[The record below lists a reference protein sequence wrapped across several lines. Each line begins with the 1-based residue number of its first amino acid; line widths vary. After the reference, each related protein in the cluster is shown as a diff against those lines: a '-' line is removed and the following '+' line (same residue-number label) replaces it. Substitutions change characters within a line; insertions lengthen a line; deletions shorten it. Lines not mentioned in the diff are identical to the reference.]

1 MSGSGRGIGVAAL
14 VLGLVGLVLG
24 FGSFGYARTAYGG
37 SVVQGSSMSPTY
49 KRGDRI
55 FFERVD
61 GTRVRRGDV
70 VLFSAPE
77 RYGFTAGVVTR
88 VVGVG
93 GDHVVCCTGEGSGA
107 RVTVNGKPLQEPYVK
122 DGDADGA
129 HKAYD
134 VTVPEGR
141 LFLLGDDRANSNDS
155 RFFAADHGGTVPVSA
170 VQGRVT
176 ESRTALVLILTG
188 LLAGVVSFLVG
199 LGLGIAALAGR
210 RRKAVPPVP
219 SWPVRA

>member
-1 MSGSGRGIGVAAL
+1 MSGRGRGLGAAAM
-14 VLGLVGLVLG
+14 VLGVVGLVLG
-24 FGSFGYARTAYGG
+24 FGSFGYARAAYGG

-49 KRGDRI
+49 ARGDRV

-61 GTRVRRGDV
+61 GTQVRRGDV
-70 VLFSAPE
+70 VLFSAPD
-77 RYGFTAGVVTR
+77 RYGVTANVMNR
-88 VVGVG
+88 VIGVG
-93 GDHVVCCTGEGSGA
+93 GDHVVCCTGGGRGA
-107 RVTVNGKPLQEPYVK
+107 QVIVNGKPLQEPYVK

-134 VTVPEGR
+134 VTVPKGR
-141 LFLLGDDRANSNDS
+141 LFLLGDYRANSNDS

-176 ESRTALVLILTG
+176 RSHTALVLIVVG
-188 LLAGVVSFLVG
+188 MLAGVVSVLVG
-199 LGLGIAALAGR
+199 LGLGIAALAVR

-219 SWPVRA
+219 PAPVRA